1 MHTHSVTANAPLAG
15 LTVAQMVLCALA
27 VVSLLYLPLP
37 ILPQVAAA
45 YQIPQ
50 EAAGTSL
57 QVFGLAYAF
66 GFLVFGPL
74 SDRVGRTRV
83 LISGL
88 VGLTAITLW
97 LAWVSA
103 PAGFIAGRALQGF
116 CAASFPP
123 VALAYLTERGEAMQR
138 AKAVAW
144 MSTAFLSAG
153 LLGQIYGSEV
163 GGRWG
168 FPIAL
173 LPLAAIYA
181 MTAFS
186 LVRARPA
193 ARHQRQA
200 MPLRSAYSPL
210 FRLLTDPD
218 LLRVYAPALL
228 LLMSFV
234 AYYIG
239 LDAHASAAFE
249 AHGYSRTL
257 VRAVALPTFLTPLAA
272 ARMVG
277 RWGGRRVA
285 AAGLLM
291 CVAGLL
297 VTAGAGSE
305 RVNCLLAASVL
316 FVAGVGTCVPAL
328 ISRIGEVTTPDTRG
342 LAVSLYTFALFVG
355 ASLGPSLGHFSRAWP
370 MESLFQMLAAGLGL
384 AAVYSATRT
393 ASRHPRS

>member
-1 MHTHSVTANAPLAG
+1 MHTNSTTSHAPLAG
-15 LTVAQMVLCALA
+15 RRVALMVLCALA

-37 ILPQVAAA
+37 ILSQVASA
-45 YQIPQ
+45 YRLPADQ
-50 EAAGTSL
+50 AGISM
-57 QVFGLAYAF
+57 QMFGFAYAF
-66 GFLVFGPL
+66 GFLLFGPL
-74 SDRVGRTRV
+74 SDRLGRTK
-83 LISGL
+83 IL
-88 VGLTAITLW
+88 VGGLLGLMAATLF
-97 LAWVSA
+97 LAWVRT
-103 PAGFIAGRALQGF
+103 PEGFVVGRALQGF
-116 CAASFPP
+116 AAASFPP
-123 VALAYLTERGEAMQR
+123 VALAYLSERGAAEQR

-168 FPIAL
+168 FSLGL

-181 MTAFS
+181 LTALS
-186 LVRARPA
+186 LAGARQEAPP
-193 ARHQRQA
+193 QRPA
-200 MPLRSAYSPL
+200 MPLWSVYRPL
-210 FRLLTDPD
+210 PGLLSNPA

-239 LDAHASAAFE
+239 LDAHAGAAFE
-249 AHGYSRTL
+249 AHGYSRSL
-257 VRAVALPTFLTPLAA
+257 VRTVALPAFLTPLAA

-277 RWGGRRVA
+277 RWGAQRVA

-305 RVNCLLAASVL
+305 RVACLLAASVL
-316 FVAGVGTCVPAL
+316 FVAGVGACVPAL

-342 LAVSLYTFALFVG
+342 LAVSLYTFALFAG
-355 ASLGPSLGHFSRAWP
+355 ASLGPSLGHLSRTWS

-384 AAVYSATRT
+384 AAVYSVART